1 MTVALHTIQ
10 NIAHEV
16 EIRYLSVQ
24 TQSMITEL
32 YNHYYVTHVKDFVT
46 LTAREITKLL
56 QDVPLV

>member
-1 MTVALHTIQ
+1 MMVALHTIQ
-10 NIAHEV
+10 NITHEV

-32 YNHYYVTHVKDFVT
+32 YNHHLATHVKDFVT

-56 QDVPLV
+56 Q

>member
-24 TQSMITEL
+24 TQSMITEF
-32 YNHYYVTHVKDFVT
+32 YNHYYVTHVKKFVT

-56 QDVPLV
+56 Q